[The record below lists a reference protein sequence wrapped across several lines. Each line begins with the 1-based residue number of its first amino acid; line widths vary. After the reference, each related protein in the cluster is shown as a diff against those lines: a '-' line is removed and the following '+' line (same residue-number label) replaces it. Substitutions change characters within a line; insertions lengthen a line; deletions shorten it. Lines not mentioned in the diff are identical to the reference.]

1 MLIHH
6 FLEES
11 ARRYPGKVAVIHE
24 GVRATYGEI
33 EAKANH
39 LASWLIDQGVAGG
52 DRVALILENCLE
64 YIVSYY
70 GVLKTG
76 ATVAPI
82 SNDIKPKGLIPLLQ
96 ELEPKILIAS
106 GRHENV
112 LKAVEYDQ
120 LRIRGLVLKKP
131 KFEWPSAPFPI
142 FFWDDLMGCP
152 LSVVRGPSSSSP
164 SAVGGQRSAVVD
176 EPSAVS
182 GRRSAVVSDID
193 LATIIYTSGST
204 GKPKGVM
211 LSHRNIVSNTHS
223 ICNYLELTDKD
234 IQMVVLPFFYV
245 MGMSILNTHFAVGGT
260 LVINN
265 KFAFP
270 GSVVKQMVEERV
282 TGFSGVPSTY
292 AYLLNRSPLEAYRD
306 RFECLRYCSQAGG
319 HMSRQIKENLRR
331 VLPSHTK
338 IYIMYGATEGSGR
351 LTYLEPNRFAE
362 KMDSIGKSIP
372 NVEARILDKNGEEVP
387 VGTMGELV
395 VDGPNIMMGYWKD
408 PEATAKALGKK
419 GYHTGDLGYRDKEG
433 YLYAV
438 GRMDNLI
445 KMGGHKINPQ
455 EIEDAIMESGL
466 AMEAL
471 VLAIS
476 DKLLGQKIVAL
487 VTPKAKG
494 CTESEV
500 MSFCARAVPKYKLPA
515 GIKLVSGLPKSSS
528 GKVDKLR
535 CQELIEK
542 AF

>member
-1 MLIHH
+1 
-6 FLEES
+6 
-11 ARRYPGKVAVIHE
+11 
-24 GVRATYGEI
+24 
-33 EAKANH
+33 
-39 LASWLIDQGVAGG
+39 
-52 DRVALILENCLE
+52 
-64 YIVSYY
+64 
-70 GVLKTG
+70 
-76 ATVAPI
+76 
-82 SNDIKPKGLIPLLQ
+82 
-96 ELEPKILIAS
+96 
-106 GRHENV
+106 
-112 LKAVEYDQ
+112 
-120 LRIRGLVLKKP
+120 
-131 KFEWPSAPFPI
+131 
-142 FFWDDLMGCP
+142 
-152 LSVVRGPSSSSP
+152 
-164 SAVGGQRSAVVD
+164 
-176 EPSAVS
+176 
-182 GRRSAVVSDID
+182 
-193 LATIIYTSGST
+193 
-204 GKPKGVM
+204 
-211 LSHRNIVSNTHS
+211 
-223 ICNYLELTDKD
+223 
-234 IQMVVLPFFYV
+234 
-245 MGMSILNTHFAVGGT
+245 
-260 LVINN
+260 
-265 KFAFP
+265 
-270 GSVVKQMVEERV
+270 
-282 TGFSGVPSTY
+282 
-292 AYLLNRSPLEAYRD
+292 
-306 RFECLRYCSQAGG
+306 
-319 HMSRQIKENLRR
+319 
-331 VLPSHTK
+331 
-338 IYIMYGATEGSGR
+338 
-351 LTYLEPNRFAE
+351 
-362 KMDSIGKSIP
+362 MDSIGKSIP